1 MEKALSAGAIKDLAY
16 VTLCYGLIKTAVD
29 IDEGNIP
36 ADGAIKRDSY
46 KASKRLNR
54 RMVDLAKRL
63 EAVMQKYAHELMG
76 VRVHINKLFTHTETG
91 TIPTQLDYLGVFVY
105 LLRFYE
111 RKKPVMDDFKVISER
126 ELYELSDLVGMTN
139 AKNSESEMYNLAY
152 KMVELI

>member
-29 IDEGNIP
+29 IDEGSIP
-36 ADGAIKRDSY
+36 ADGAIKRESY
-46 KASKRLNR
+46 RASKRLNR
-54 RMVDLAKRL
+54 RMTDLSERL
-63 EAVMQKYAHELMG
+63 NAVMRKYSHEVDR

-111 RKKPVMDDFKVISER
+111 RKKPVMEDFRVISER
-126 ELYELSDLVGMTN
+126 ELYDITDLMESTN
-139 AKNSESEMYNLAY
+139 AKNSESEMYKLAY